1 MNKAAIWFWLSC
13 KRYLK
18 RLPFLAV
25 LLLLPLG
32 AMVIRRA
39 EKKGDEKIQIAVCSL
54 DQEGSLGSR
63 LADSL
68 ASRPSSEEEGMF
80 FFYLC
85 RDKEQVKEE
94 VASRRAECGYVI
106 CEGLEEKLDH
116 RQFKRS
122 IEVYSA
128 PSTVAAALST
138 ETVFAALM
146 ELYDKELLMDYAGDG
161 EAFQSLGE
169 PGSPERQEARQKAG
183 ELYEKW
189 TENGSTF
196 RFVYFYGEEGGR
208 EVGEGLKNAGGESG
222 SGTRRTA
229 GAEKAPGLFPVRG
242 LAAVCIFIT
251 GLYGAVVL
259 GADEKRGL
267 FHPLDCQLRFP
278 CQLASLA
285 APVTL
290 AACAGLLAVWA
301 GGEGEELIKELG
313 AMTGYAAAVTAAAW
327 ALKLICPSPQALCCT
342 IPFFIIGSL
351 VFCPVFINAGKLFEG
366 FDLAGKC
373 FLPYYYLRIFS

>member
-1 MNKAAIWFWLSC
+1 M
-13 KRYLK
+13 
-18 RLPFLAV
+18 
-25 LLLLPLG
+25 
-32 AMVIRRA
+32 
-39 EKKGDEKIQIAVCSL
+39 
-54 DQEGSLGSR
+54 
-63 LADSL
+63 
-68 ASRPSSEEEGMF
+68 
-80 FFYLC
+80 
-85 RDKEQVKEE
+85 
-94 VASRRAECGYVI
+94 
-106 CEGLEEKLDH
+106 
-116 RQFKRS
+116 
-122 IEVYSA
+122 
-128 PSTVAAALST
+128 
-138 ETVFAALM
+138 
-146 ELYDKELLMDYAGDG
+146 
-161 EAFQSLGE
+161 
-169 PGSPERQEARQKAG
+169 
-183 ELYEKW
+183 
-189 TENGSTF
+189 
-196 RFVYFYGEEGGR
+196 
-208 EVGEGLKNAGGESG
+208 GEGLKNAGGESG

-259 GADEKRGL
+259 GEDEKRGL

-278 CQLASLA
+278 CQLASWQLLSHWQPVLA
-285 APVTL
+285 FWR
-290 AACAGLLAVWA
+290 VWA